1 MANKDTKKN
10 KTSLDQEYITTVQPE
25 ISRAHWILRL
35 TERKDK
41 PSPVMV
47 IKERIAAEDRND
59 TDHMKAPRSISKDRG
74 LLYGETQRRCLPVIR
89 TITARIQNKNGI
101 PLKLHRF
108 LEGNRITFRG
118 NLPMDDEAG
127 VKLALIFKL
136 HLRIKELDRV
146 ELLARRIDRFTREE
160 ASYWYSR
167 MTSFGEAANR
177 WAIAGMKIMLSGQR
191 GDKAIQTMLEQ
202 LQTKF

>member
-35 TERKDK
+35 TELKDK

-101 PLKLHRF
+101 PLELHRF